1 MTRPVLAALLAFAIG
16 TVLFWASEAAAQ
28 SCGDLWYRRNSIY
41 KEAGYCFKTARAIQ
55 TFGNAGCAYDS
66 EYALPL
72 SPGQRAAINGIVRA
86 ERNLGCR

>member
-1 MTRPVLAALLAFAIG
+1 MTLRASILFSLAIG
-16 TVLFWASEAAAQ
+16 AAPIFIATDVQAQ

-41 KEAGYCFKTARAIQ
+41 KAAGYCFKTARAIR
-55 TFGNAGCAYDS
+55 TFGNAGCSYDS

-72 SPGQRAAINGIVRA
+72 SPGQRQAINQIVRA